1 MAVHRSIVAGEA
13 ENMLKSFASI
23 VLTFVVALGLTNAA
37 WAIKPFNDAWN
48 AHYLAQGKHE
58 DLKALSEEAKCN
70 VCHIKGENKKKHN
83 PYGESL
89 AKLLKK
95 DDYKKERL
103 EKEPE
108 KVKEELEAAFKKV
121 EGEKAADGKTFKER
135 MAAGKLPGGNAD
147 GKAE

>member
-1 MAVHRSIVAGEA
+1 
-13 ENMLKSFASI
+13 MLKSFASI

-37 WAIKPFNDAWN
+37 WAIKPFNEAWN
-48 AHYLAQGKHE
+48 AYYLVEDKHE
-58 DLKALSEEAKCN
+58 NLKTLSEEAKCN
-70 VCHIKGENKKKHN
+70 LCHIQGEKKTKHN
-83 PYGESL
+83 PYGEAL
-89 AKLLKK
+89 AKLLDK

-103 EKEPE
+103 EGQKE

-135 MAAGKLPGGNAD
+135 MAAGKLPGGNAE